1 MANIQPRVMRPVRVS
16 HTTGHSCREWLRAG
30 TTGFLFSNS
39 TLARCAWPA
48 ASFGRRSRRCFLN
61 RLAQTQK
68 LAILDNVAASETPSW
83 SLRAASMADLS
94 CCSMQVSKSLTRCR
108 NEARLG
114 SNEQGRQADYDRL
127 TALPLGAELGDVG
140 CSAFDVSRWPRTC
153 NGPRGLS
160 LMAALQVNSGTAK
173 EDARR
178 KPRLASVRCA
188 NT

>member
-1 MANIQPRVMRPVRVS
+1 MV
-16 HTTGHSCREWLRAG
+16 AG
-30 TTGFLFSNS
+30 RGGGFLVFDLHVSS
-39 TLARCAWPA
+39 VCLARVVVWQTKPPLLLEPPCADA
-48 ASFGRRSRRCFLN
+48 EARHTGY
-61 RLAQTQK
+61 
-68 LAILDNVAASETPSW
+68 VAASETPSW

-178 KPRLASVRCA
+178 KPRSASVRCA